1 MKSAPVLLGL
11 FVIIAGVSWWALNGA
26 HTGWTKTSVAIEKID
41 EITEIPYVEYEKRL
55 VPGIEFPVAF
65 AGIGVAMLGIGWWV
79 NRKRNWRQTRQRR

>member
-1 MKSAPVLLGL
+1 MKSVPAWLGL
-11 FVIIAGVSWWALNGA
+11 FVILAGVSWWALKGA

-65 AGIGVAMLGIGWWV
+65 CGIGVALIGLGWWMG
-79 NRKRNWRQTRQRR
+79 RKRASP

>member
-1 MKSAPVLLGL
+1 MKSLPALLGL
-11 FVIIAGVSWWALNGA
+11 FLIIGGVSWWAYKGA

-65 AGIGVAMLGIGWWV
+65 VGIGGGLLAVGWWMG
-79 NRKRNWRQTRQRR
+79 RKSKT

>member
-1 MKSAPVLLGL
+1 MKSVPVLLGL
-11 FVIIAGVSWWALNGA
+11 LIIIAGGSWWALQGA

-65 AGIGVAMLGIGWWV
+65 GGVGAALLALGWWRSCK
-79 NRKRNWRQTRQRR
+79 RKA